1 MKATKLYASNWA
13 NTHALI
19 SPPLL
24 KGGAVA
30 LSKTLQEI
38 KLINKKNLYL
48 VEKFLNVPLLLLSA
62 KKQIY
67 ILAKITPPVNA
78 LPKIIILPITK

>member
-48 VEKFLNVPLLLLSA
+48 VEKFLNVAASHFCI
-62 KKQIY
+62 KKKKYQI
-67 ILAKITPPVNA
+67 IVQSLQINQ
-78 LPKIIILPITK
+78 L